1 MTVLVIWALIA
12 GQPAAAMHEFGDPGA
27 CEKTRQLVIHQ
38 IKQEGA
44 SKVFSM
50 CSQEPS

>member
-12 GQPAAAMHEFGDPGA
+12 GQPTAAMHEFGDPAA
-27 CEKTRQLVIHQ
+27 CEKVRGLVLEQ
-38 IKQEGA
+38 IKKEGA
-44 SKVFSM
+44 SKVFSI